1 MIKNIG
7 EIELD
12 HLTKSFTE
20 YVNHRKTI
28 LYQHYYNQAS
38 IFICILVRMILNS
51 IWQVGVLEYG
61 KIDLSTVKRFEPTL
75 KDRHASVFIYR
86 SK

>member
-38 IFICILVRMILNS
+38 IL
-51 IWQVGVLEYG
+51 Y
-61 KIDLSTVKRFEPTL
+61 
-75 KDRHASVFIYR
+75 AY
-86 SK
+86 